1 MKTNLNVDTQ
11 GLREKILDLAM
22 RGKLVEQDPNDNSAK
37 LNLKRARKEIE
48 TANSTKKLRQNK
60 YIEAK
65 KPTFFPKE
73 WEAARLTE
81 ICMKEDAAI
90 KRGPFGSAIKK
101 SMFVPKSTDT
111 FKVYE
116 QGNAIQ
122 KSIDY
127 GNYFMPDSEFER
139 LSAFE
144 VKPGDIIISC
154 AGTIG
159 KYYVLPPNSPR
170 GIINQALMKLTIDE
184 SIMLKDFFLLAF
196 DHITDQLIASARG
209 SAMKNLS
216 SVKYLKNEVL
226 FPLPPLAEQRRIADK
241 VSELFSQLDV
251 IEKNVAEYQDL
262 EQAMRSKLLDLA
274 MRGKLVEQDPN
285 DEPASE
291 LLKKIQSEKAKLVK
305 EGKINKS
312 KKLPEITD
320 DEKPF
325 VIPDSWEWVRLGDV
339 SKLITKGTTPRGGRS
354 AYVSKGINFFRAENI
369 HNEIVDNNN
378 IQFIPEELHTSTLGR
393 SILKE
398 KDILITIAG
407 SLGRVGVV
415 KKENLPGNVNQ
426 AISICRLVNHKLIDV
441 DYLVSAI
448 VFGAKLLRK
457 NKKATS
463 IPNLTLKQI
472 SELSIPLPPLEE
484 QKRIVAKLEE
494 IFEQLNIINNN
505 LVSAS

>member
-291 LLKKIQSEKAKLVK
+291 LLKQIQSEKAELVK
-305 EGKINKS
+305 EGKIKKS

-325 VIPDSWEWVRLGDV
+325 DIPDNWRWVRFGNVLNIISAKRVHKSDWQKSGIPFYRAREIAKLAKDNQVDNDLFISEELFDELSKYGVPEPNDLMVTGVGTLGKTYIVKSNDKFYYKDASV
-339 SKLITKGTTPRGGRS
+339 LCMKNYGHISSDYIKSVMESPYMQKEIKKSSSGTTVG
-354 AYVSKGINFFRAENI
+354 
-369 HNEIVDNNN
+369 
-378 IQFIPEELHTSTLGR
+378 TL
-393 SILKE
+393 
-398 KDILITIAG
+398 TI
-407 SLGRVGVV
+407 
-415 KKENLPGNVNQ
+415 
-426 AISICRLVNHKLIDV
+426 IRLSN
-441 DYLVSAI
+441 YL
-448 VFGAKLLRK
+448 F
-457 NKKATS
+457 
-463 IPNLTLKQI
+463 
-472 SELSIPLPPLEE
+472 PLPPLDE
-484 QKRIVAKLEE
+484 QRRIADKVSEL
-494 IFEQLNIINNN
+494 FEQLDIINNN